1 MRVHI
6 FDPQL
11 NLADGHFAAYDAAVA
26 TELRRR
32 GIETFVYGSART
44 AASISLMTEAEPVFS
59 RGIFEEAAA
68 DPLTWALEN
77 FVQLGGEFHSD
88 LRKLGFDRF
97 SADDLAFFPNI
108 IQYQINGITDWVS
121 ELPPERRPTIIL
133 KPSYL
138 TYAMPYLQRRPN
150 KEIVPLLYR
159 FSMRRLADAHPRT
172 RICSDTEEM
181 VKQFG
186 GLSNI
191 SIHLLPMPLVIAA
204 RARESNKPSRT
215 NVVYLGH
222 ASMLKGFHLL
232 PQVVR
237 RVAAAKDAPHFLIQ
251 SYGEAQLCASVE
263 KALADVPADK
273 LTLIRGAVDADAYSR
288 LLHSAD
294 IVLLPYATEFY
305 GWASSGIFA
314 EAMSLGKVAVATHG
328 TWPAQQLEKFGGGGV
343 VFKALNAEGVTA
355 ATLDAV
361 RMLPQLGERAAR
373 AAPAWRRH
381 HCAANLVD
389 TLLALIP

>member
-32 GIETFVYGSART
+32 GIETFVYGSTRPAVSI
-44 AASISLMTEAEPVFS
+44 ASTMEAERVFS

-77 FVQLGGEFHSD
+77 FVQLGREFHSD
-88 LRKLGFDRF
+88 LRKLGSDRF
-97 SADDLAFFPNI
+97 AGDDLAFFPNI
-108 IQYQINGITDWVS
+108 IQYQINGITDWIS
-121 ELPPERRPTIIL
+121 ELPPERRPAVIL
-133 KPSYL
+133 KSSYL

-159 FSMRRLADAHPRT
+159 FSMRRLVGAHPRT

-186 GLSNI
+186 ALSNI
-191 SIHLLPMPLVIAA
+191 PLHLLPMPLAIDA
-204 RARESNKPSRT
+204 RACEPKEPSRT

-232 PQVVR
+232 PQIVR
-237 RVAAAKDAPHFLIQ
+237 RVVTATDAPHFLIQ

-263 KALADVPADK
+263 KALADVSPDK
-273 LTLIRGAVDADAYSR
+273 LTLIRGAVDAEAYSR

-294 IVLLPYATEFY
+294 IVLLPYAIEFY

-314 EAMSLGKVAVATHG
+314 EAMSLGKVAVATQG
-328 TWPAQQLEKFGGGGV
+328 TWPAQQLERFQGGGV
-343 VFKALNAEGVTA
+343 VFKTLDAESAVN

-361 RMLPQLGERAAR
+361 RMLPQLRERAAQ

-381 HCAANLVD
+381 HCAVNLVD
-389 TLLALIP
+389 NLLALIS

>member
-32 GIETFVYGSART
+32 GIETIVYGSARP
-44 AASISLMTEAEPVFS
+44 APSISSRMEAEPVFS

-77 FVQLGGEFHSD
+77 FVQLGREFHSD
-88 LRKLGFDRF
+88 LGKLGSDRF
-97 SADDLAFFPNI
+97 AGDDLAFFPNI
-108 IQYQINGITDWVS
+108 IQYQINGITDWIS
-121 ELPPERRPTIIL
+121 ELPPKRRPAIIL

-159 FSMRRLADAHPRT
+159 FSMRRLTDSHPRT

-181 VKQFG
+181 VRQFSV
-186 GLSNI
+186 LSNI
-191 SIHLLPMPLVIAA
+191 PIHLLPMPLAIDA
-204 RARESNKPSRT
+204 RASEPKAPSRT

-232 PQVVR
+232 PQIVSRVVT
-237 RVAAAKDAPHFLIQ
+237 AKDSPHFLIQ
-251 SYGEAQLCASVE
+251 SYGEAQLCATVE
-263 KALADVPADK
+263 KALLSVPPDK
-273 LTLIRGAVDADAYSR
+273 LTLVRGAVDADAYSR
-288 LLHSAD
+288 LLQLAD

-314 EAMSLGKVAVATHG
+314 EAMSLGKVAVATQG
-328 TWPAQQLEKFGGGGV
+328 TWPAQQLEKFHGGGV
-343 VFKALNAEGVTA
+343 VFKTLDAESVA
-355 ATLDAV
+355 NATLDAV
-361 RMLPQLGERAAR
+361 RMLPLLRERAAR

-381 HCAANLVD
+381 HCAVNLVD
-389 TLLALIP
+389 NLLALIS